1 MRISTDSIY
10 QNQTQAIDNLA
21 AQEAIYGNQLSTGKS
36 LNVPGDDPTQIA
48 QDLSVRSD
56 IGVQTQVG
64 NNLSNVSSELTTVDG
79 TLSSLTSVLQSAR
92 SLAIQGASDTNTASQ
107 LQEMAIQ
114 VGQLLQQS
122 IGFANTQYAGT
133 YVFAGTAS
141 PSSPPVT
148 ANATATVV
156 SSTGNEVAQN
166 QKLPNGQTITSSV
179 TLQQAFNFN
188 APDGSPSVFQVLQT
202 LYNTL
207 NTSTVVDSSAVQVN
221 VSGAA
226 LTAGTT
232 ILGLESPALTALPLT
247 LDNGTGGA
255 PPTAGPSAS
264 ISISSA
270 SAPNGVTFSF
280 NPVGPPP
287 DTITS
292 IVAAINAQTA
302 TTGVT
307 AAFNLQTQKF
317 SLTSSNGPFTV
328 TDVPTPGTG
337 ATTTGNLV
345 ETLGLTNQADIVN
358 TLSTQIAD
366 IDNATQVMLSARAQV
381 GSTIQQVTALQ
392 GVSSSQVTNDTAT
405 QSGIEDTNVPQA
417 TTNFSLT
424 QTALQAAYGTTSQL
438 EQKDLFDYISTS

>member
-1 MRISTDSIY
+1 MRVSTDNVY
-10 QNQTQAIDNLA
+10 QNQTLAIDNLA
-21 AQEAIYGNQLSTGKS
+21 AQEAIYGKQLSTGKS

-56 IGVQTQVG
+56 NGVQTQVG
-64 NNLSNVSSELTTVDG
+64 TNLTNASSELTTVDG
-79 TLSSLTSVLQSAR
+79 ALGSLTSVLQSAR

-133 YVFAGTAS
+133 YVFAGTAN

-148 ANATATVV
+148 ANGGATVV
-156 SSTGNEVAQN
+156 NSAGNNVAQT
-166 QKLPNGQTITSSV
+166 QKLPNGQTITTSV
-179 TLQQAFNFN
+179 TLQQAFNYS
-188 APDGSPSVFQVLQT
+188 APDGSPSVFQVLQN
-202 LYNTL
+202 LYNSL

-232 ILGLESPALTALPLT
+232 LAGLGSSALTALPLT
-247 LDNGTGGA
+247 FDNGV
-255 PPTAGPSAS
+255 PPEAS
-264 ISISSA
+264 ISIASS
-270 SAPNGVTFSF
+270 SDPNGVTITL
-280 NPVGPPP
+280 NPAAGPVPN
-287 DTITS
+287 TIATF
-292 IVAAINAQTA
+292 VAAINAQTGV
-302 TTGVT
+302 TGVT
-307 AAFNLQTQKF
+307 AAFDFQTQKF
-317 SLTSSNGPFTV
+317 SLTSNNGPFQV
-328 TDVPTPGTG
+328 TDVPSPGNG
-337 ATTTGNLV
+337 ATTSGTLV

-381 GSTIQQVTALQ
+381 GSTIQQVTALSN
-392 GVSSSQVTNDTAT
+392 VTTNQVNNDVTT
-405 QSGIEDTNVPQA
+405 QTGIEDTNVPQA

-424 QTALQAAYGTTSQL
+424 QTALQAAYGTTAQL
-438 EQKDLFDYISTS
+438 EQKDLFDYITT